1 MSSLDPLSLKLFLA
15 VAEAGTIAAAA
26 ESEHI
31 AAAAVSRRISE
42 LEACVG
48 VQLLR
53 RTNKGVV
60 ATEAGKRLAA
70 LAHRALHQF
79 DDIAVQM
86 RDFAAGTSGIVR
98 VAANISS
105 IVQFLPRDIQSF
117 AADHPHV
124 RIELD
129 EKPSAQVVRAVADNA
144 ADIGVFTSMPHGYA
158 IETLPYRTD
167 NLVLVT
173 PREHPLAQLE
183 SIAFAGALDHEF
195 VALPA
200 DTAISQC
207 LTRAANALARA
218 VRVRIQVTGYD
229 AQCLMIEA
237 NLGIGVM
244 PLAVARQH
252 ARSARLSIVALTD
265 AWAERELLVGVRS
278 LDALP
283 EACRKLV
290 THLVHA

>member
-1 MSSLDPLSLKLFLA
+1 MPSLDPLSLRLFLA

-26 ESEHI
+26 EREHI

-42 LEACVG
+42 IEAFVG

-53 RTNKGVV
+53 RTNKGV
-60 ATEAGKRLAA
+60 APTEAGARLVA

-86 RDFAAGTSGIVR
+86 RDFAIGTSGIVR
-98 VAANISS
+98 IAANISS

-117 AADHPHV
+117 AARHPHV

-129 EKPSAQVVRAVADNA
+129 EKPSIDVVRAIADNA
-144 ADIGVFTSMPHGYA
+144 ADIGVFTSVPHGYA
-158 IETLPYRTD
+158 IQTLPYRTD

-173 PREHPLAQLE
+173 PRDHALASRE
-183 SIAFAGALDHEF
+183 SIAFADALDHEF
-195 VALPA
+195 VALPS
-200 DTAISQC
+200 DTAISQT
-207 LTRAANALARA
+207 LARAANALARA
-218 VRVRIQVTGYD
+218 VRVRIQVTSYD

-237 NLGIGVM
+237 GLGLGVM

-252 ARSARLSIVALTD
+252 ARTAELSVVALTD
-265 AWAERELLVGVRS
+265 SWAARELLIGVRA

-290 THLVHA
+290 THLMEA